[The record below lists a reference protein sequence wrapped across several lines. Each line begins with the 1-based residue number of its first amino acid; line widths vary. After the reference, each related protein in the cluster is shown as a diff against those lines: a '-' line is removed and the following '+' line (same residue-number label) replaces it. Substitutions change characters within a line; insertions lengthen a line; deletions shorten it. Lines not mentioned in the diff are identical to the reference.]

1 MNTCGNTLDM
11 LTITTF
17 RRFIDP
23 NIGLGEEINGR
34 NQQLQRV
41 VCEGVVWFMGI

>member
-1 MNTCGNTLDM
+1 MNTRGNTLDM
-11 LTITTF
+11 L
-17 RRFIDP
+17 IDP
-23 NIGLGEEINGR
+23 IIGLGEEINGR